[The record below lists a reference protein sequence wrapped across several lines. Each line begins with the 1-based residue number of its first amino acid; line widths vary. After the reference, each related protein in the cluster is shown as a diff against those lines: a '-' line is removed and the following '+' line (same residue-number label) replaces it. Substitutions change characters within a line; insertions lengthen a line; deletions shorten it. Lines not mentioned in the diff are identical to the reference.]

1 MGIDEHADRKKI
13 INNIKLLF
21 IKKFIINNYSFIYQI
36 ILKDKQMSYLI
47 LVRHGQSVWNLEKK
61 FTGWVDVD
69 LTENGKSEAKKAGQL
84 IKQENIEINL
94 YYSSFQLR
102 AKNTLKIIQ
111 EELKDFKK
119 VISAWEL
126 NERHY
131 GALTGLNKDE
141 MKVKLG
147 EEKVHQF
154 RRSWDLRPDPLD
166 KKNPYHPI
174 NIETY
179 KEIPLEKIPDTES
192 LKDTYE
198 RVIKF
203 YSKEIENKTTENIL
217 ISAHGN
223 SIRALCKYLFIL
235 DNTQISKLE
244 IPTGNPLLIE
254 FENNKVTKCKYL
266 HKERAKDLLV
276 F

>member
-1 MGIDEHADRKKI
+1 
-13 INNIKLLF
+13 
-21 IKKFIINNYSFIYQI
+21 
-36 ILKDKQMSYLI
+36 MSYLI

-69 LTENGKSEAKKAGQL
+69 LTENGKLEAKKAGKL
-84 IKQENIEINL
+84 IKTMNININI

-102 AKNTLKIIQ
+102 AKNTLNLIKEVLNDTKLSKEVWQ
-111 EELKDFKK
+111 
-119 VISAWEL
+119 L

-154 RRSWDLRPDPLD
+154 RRSWDLRPEPLD
-166 KKNPYHPI
+166 KNNPYHPI

-179 KEIPLEKIPDTES
+179 KEIPINNNPDTES

-198 RVIKF
+198 SFLEF
-203 YSKEIENKTTENIL
+203 YKQEIENKISDKNIL

-223 SIRALCKYLFIL
+223 SIRALCKYLFKL
-235 DNTQISKLE
+235 DENQISKLE
-244 IPTGNPLLIE
+244 IPTGNPLLITLDG
-254 FENNKVTKCKYL
+254 NKKITDCKYL
-266 HKERAKDLLV
+266 DDERAKDLVV